1 MQDRL
6 MPHLPIREME
16 VLRGYHQKH
25 TVSEIFRSRFRN
37 NSTGIVLKHLGL
49 HTLAGSLRAFQVFKA
64 VAVLGMG

>member
-1 MQDRL
+1 MRDRL

-37 NSTGIVLKHLGL
+37 NSTGTVLKHL